1 MQVENM
7 VAEQALCRPFTVSH
21 FEIEHAVVSNGIYA
35 DIRRFRWEE
44 PCEARLDVDAY
55 YIDYALSPRATQTH
69 LLHSDRRHTILPG
82 DIVFLPQ
89 GRDRKSTRLNS
100 SH

>member
-44 PCEARLDVDAY
+44 PCDARLDVDAY
-55 YIDYALSPRATQTH
+55 YIDYALSPRATQTQIGRAH
-69 LLHSDRRHTILPG
+69 VCTPVPHAHIVCRPLLAKKHKIITH
-82 DIVFLPQ
+82 
-89 GRDRKSTRLNS
+89 
-100 SH
+100 

>member
-21 FEIEHAVVSNGIYA
+21 FEIEHAVVSNGLYA

-55 YIDYALSPRATQTH
+55 YLDYALSPRATPTH
-69 LLHSDRRHTILPG
+69 LLHSDRRHTLLTA
-82 DIVFLPQ
+82 DTAFLPHC
-89 GRDRKSTRLNS
+89 RPFDP
-100 SH
+100 HFEP